1 MIESVPPP
9 HLQSTSV
16 NQQHQP
22 GGGMERV
29 LFNVHHRICRFWMR
43 RTSSQTRLLIE
54 HLLLLSAILCF
65 GLLVLLQKSFAFRQG
80 TTNCAS
86 SCLLDY
92 KDTSSDLI
100 RLTITSPTNH
110 QRWPST
116 QSNSHHDRVMDEYTC
131 HTSERSP
138 TFEYSYSKTKAYLLL
153 EPNDPLLKQL
163 QVQNIQIDPYN
174 LKCFGD
180 GALQFL
186 VWNLGFGWDTILI
199 NWLFV
204 FNEPD
209 ETSYVYHPKTQRIVE
224 LTISSPQTSF
234 LQKIWKTV
242 WTKASVLVQTGFLF
256 FFSTTLVSFTLNE
269 TQERMLEFTKELRR
283 RVGQNLP
290 LRSLISAHVL
300 HSLVFCPL
308 MVGKM
313 VFLIEFYGGD
323 KFLAFLTM
331 FVVWAGEVFTVLR
344 YVQYVEL

>member
-1 MIESVPPP
+1 MTSRGKFGTCLSIYIREFYDCSTRAMDTRAREKRKSEPKKSWSCSMDLQLQWHCCNGIFLHLALHKMIESVPPP
-9 HLQSTSV
+9 HLQSTSM

-92 KDTSSDLI
+92 KNTSSDLI
-100 RLTITSPTNH
+100 RLTITSPNH

-116 QSNSHHDRVMDEYTC
+116 QNNSHHDRVMDEYTC

-199 NWLFV
+199 NWLLM
-204 FNEPD
+204 
-209 ETSYVYHPKTQRIVE
+209 K
-224 LTISSPQTSF
+224 
-234 LQKIWKTV
+234 
-242 WTKASVLVQTGFLF
+242 LVKL
-256 FFSTTLVSFTLNE
+256 
-269 TQERMLEFTKELRR
+269 LR
-283 RVGQNLP
+283 
-290 LRSLISAHVL
+290 
-300 HSLVFCPL
+300 
-308 MVGKM
+308 
-313 VFLIEFYGGD
+313 
-323 KFLAFLTM
+323 
-331 FVVWAGEVFTVLR
+331 
-344 YVQYVEL
+344 